1 MDILPQAPVVPR
13 DCLAVTNYDYVDLR
27 VASPCPREA
36 PTVAEL
42 RREPLPDADP
52 GMTRPPPTAMR
63 RESHF
68 RFRIMIPVRAAF
80 LVSDWALPE
89 AYTHLTLKWS
99 ALRMARTLP
108 RRVRD

>member
-52 GMTRPPPTAMR
+52 GMTRPPRTAMR
-63 RESHF
+63 RYSKPPILKHGRSSSRPPGE
-68 RFRIMIPVRAAF
+68 RLGAA
-80 LVSDWALPE
+80 
-89 AYTHLTLKWS
+89 
-99 ALRMARTLP
+99 
-108 RRVRD
+108 